1 MRPSLVSE
9 CSHHEPRGS
18 CPAAAQALLTSYS
31 ALGCSHRPQ
40 KEVLQEISYSES
52 HYPLVQ
58 YMGENANTGSS
69 VSPPPANQTLCMVR
83 SMHAQTPHID

>member
-52 HYPLVQ
+52 RYPIL
-58 YMGENANTGSS
+58 
-69 VSPPPANQTLCMVR
+69 
-83 SMHAQTPHID
+83 